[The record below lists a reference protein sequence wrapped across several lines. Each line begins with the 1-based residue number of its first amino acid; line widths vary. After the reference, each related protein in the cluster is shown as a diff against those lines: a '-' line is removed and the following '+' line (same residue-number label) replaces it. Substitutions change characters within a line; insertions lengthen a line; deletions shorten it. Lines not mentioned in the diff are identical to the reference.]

1 MSSALF
7 IEPCGANSIIRV
19 PGDRDAREHA
29 LFTAVPSVPGEAVV
43 TATVGALMNRDLPQ
57 VVAQAAKRDLS
68 VKRVWLA
75 LSGLGRPIKTG
86 SPFPQRIAESLGIEV
101 LAPDG
106 ALSLAPGGLLF
117 VDGGVWR
124 CFRPSDTS
132 RPWGTRFPQPEWE
145 ALLPQ
150 EPVTV
155 AGLTVEPIP
164 AGLLVRPEGASAT
177 SPVDPAYAVAVDP
190 ARPRLVL
197 GRPGEAGYSPAQ
209 AAALLTRLRTPFELV
224 PHTPRVATT
233 DWLAELAARLGQE
246 VRAATGMPLYAL
258 DGSVQFVAHNIE
270 GGHLLRHASTI
281 RVHQPDGRIRV
292 RAYTAPPA
300 GWVVAKDRVF
310 RLPRAAE
317 LTPGDP
323 VVEVVPAGLAIIPSA
338 IATGRHAASLLA
350 AEPHRFI
357 VTVGL
362 PGAGLPG
369 WTPEILSSLLAGLPP
384 DALARLRILVLARV
398 TEADREM
405 LADAAGSHARAL
417 EFSQVPTGSQAG
429 TAAPV
434 AVEPVTMP
442 HARHRSTKI
451 EQTEFQRLASFEP
464 DPAVPAAERA
474 DLAAVRCYLGGGP
487 LGAVAINAKLAAG
500 TPVPTAYL
508 ACLNSGLRRLPVHR
522 GVVYRPIRLS
532 GKENLAFGEGE
543 VLTEP
548 GFLTTSATT
557 GIAVPGS
564 DVDLLIWSRNGRR
577 TDDLGVA
584 GLPEEIV
591 FSARTRFKVL
601 ALDFESPPAVLL
613 RELHPD
619 EIPYSRVLDT
629 TDVAVLSKLR
639 RALDRRRASARV
651 AVTDED
657 QQARLAEPPQTMS
670 PTS

>member
-1 MSSALF
+1 MSSGLF

-19 PGDRDAREHA
+19 PGDRDTQEHA
-29 LFTAVPSVPGEAVV
+29 LFSAVPSVPGEAVV
-43 TATVGALMNRDLPQ
+43 TATVGALMNRELPQ
-57 VVAQAAKRDLS
+57 VVADAAKRDRS
-68 VKRVWLA
+68 VRRVWLA

-86 SPFPQRIAESLGIEV
+86 SPFPQRLAESLGVEV

-117 VDGGVWR
+117 VGGGVWR

-132 RPWGTRFPQPEWE
+132 RPWGTRFPQPAWE

-150 EPVTV
+150 EPITV
-155 AGLTVEPIP
+155 SGLTVEPIP
-164 AGLLVRPEGASAT
+164 AGLLVRPEGASQA
-177 SPVDPAYAVAVDP
+177 SPVDPAFAVAVDP
-190 ARPRLVL
+190 SRPRLVL
-197 GRPGEAGYSPAQ
+197 GRPGEPGYSPAQ
-209 AAALLTRLRTPFELV
+209 AASLLTQLRTPVELV

-233 DWLAELAARLGQE
+233 DWLAEVAGRLGHE

-258 DGSVQFVAHNIE
+258 DGSVQFIAHNIQ
-270 GGHLLRHASTI
+270 GGHLLRHASTVRI
-281 RVHQPDGRIRV
+281 HQPDGRIQV
-292 RAYTAPPA
+292 LACAPPPA

-310 RLPRAAE
+310 RLPRVAE
-317 LTPGDP
+317 LTLGDP
-323 VVEVVPAGLAIIPSA
+323 VVEVIPAGLAVIPSA
-338 IATGRHAASLLA
+338 VATGKHPPSQLA
-350 AEPHRFI
+350 PEPHRFI

-369 WTPEILSSLLAGLPP
+369 WTPEILSSLLAGLPR

-398 TEADREM
+398 TEADQEM
-405 LADAAGSHARAL
+405 LAEAAGDYARTL
-417 EFSQVPTGSQAG
+417 EFSQAPPPRVVAPPVPAEP
-429 TAAPV
+429 AP
-434 AVEPVTMP
+434 MP
-442 HARHRSTKI
+442 PARHRSTTV

-564 DVDLLIWSRNGRR
+564 DVDLLIWSRSGRR
-577 TDDLGVA
+577 TEELGVA

-591 FSARTRFKVL
+591 FGARTRFKVL

-619 EIPYSRVLDT
+619 ETPFSRALDT
-629 TDVAVLSKLR
+629 TDVVVLSKLR
-639 RALDRRRASARV
+639 RALDQRRASTRV

-670 PTS
+670 PTP